1 MNIVQD
7 MRHAHVG
14 TSRIDEIPIY
24 YEGRGCHL
32 VLFLPCLLAESNG
45 FLINLF
51 LSKNIIQNKE
61 KGGEKIDAL
70 SAIAFKTS

>member
-1 MNIVQD
+1 MPSLETW
-7 MRHAHVG
+7 HVG

-45 FLINLF
+45 ILVNIFLN
-51 LSKNIIQNKE
+51 KNIIQNKE
-61 KGGEKIDAL
+61 NGGEKINAL